1 MSELQ
6 NRIVQRLGA
15 LDPLRQ
21 VAITPDK
28 RERLMTAAI
37 GLFYAAGGDADDLK
51 EIVLKADD
59 RNRRDVADAVAQMVV
74 ATAAVSYAS
83 DLDLVQGAYNWIDNT
98 PVSLSD

>member
-6 NRIVQRLGA
+6 NRIVERLGA

-21 VAITPDK
+21 VALTPEK

-37 GLFYAAGGDADDLK
+37 DLFYAAGGDADELK
-51 EIVLKADD
+51 EVILKANN
-59 RNRRDVADAVAQMVV
+59 RNHRDVADTVAQMVV

-83 DLDLVQGAYNWIDNT
+83 DLDLIQAAYNWIDNT
-98 PVSLSD
+98 PVPLSD

>member
-6 NRIVQRLGA
+6 NRIVERLGA
-15 LDPLRQ
+15 LDPLRE
-21 VAITPDK
+21 VALTPDK

-59 RNRRDVADAVAQMVV
+59 RNRRDVADAAAQMVV

-83 DLDLVQGAYNWIDNT
+83 DLDLVQAAYNWIDNT